1 MGSKSPS
8 IAALVLP
15 LLLLVLITL
24 CSQVE
29 VVESTG
35 RKLAWVFSGT
45 PIVYTPPS
53 RSCGTSPAVFTS
65 RWRRPRRPC
74 RLPPGG
80 VIITGD
86 KSP

>member
-8 IAALVLP
+8 IAALVLA
-15 LLLLVLITL
+15 LLLILFTL
-24 CSQVE
+24 TSHVE
-29 VVESTG
+29 VVESSG
-35 RKLAWVFSGT
+35 RKLAWGFSGT

-65 RWRRPRRPC
+65 SWRRPC

-80 VIITGD
+80 GIITAD

>member
-8 IAALVLP
+8 VAALVLP
-15 LLLLVLITL
+15 LLLILFTL
-24 CSQVE
+24 SSQIE

-35 RKLAWVFSGT
+35 RKLSWWFTGT

-53 RSCGTSPAVFTS
+53 RSCGTSPAVYTS
-65 RWRRPRRPC
+65 KWRRPRPC

-80 VIITGD
+80 VITASD